1 MKISSSLSCVSL
13 VALTM
18 SFASAQEARRGTVVG
33 LDETTGS
40 ITILQ
45 SPDGTVGANNPARSS
60 DKFAVQDG
68 LLFNALREGDKVMF
82 ISQKINGVNT
92 ITKLQKE

>member
-1 MKISSSLSCVSL
+1 
-13 VALTM
+13 M

-33 LDETTGS
+33 LDELTGS
-40 ITILQ
+40 IAILQ
-45 SPDGTVGANNPARSS
+45 TPDGTVGAASPARSS

-92 ITKLQKE
+92 ITRLQKE

>member
-1 MKISSSLSCVSL
+1 VSL
-13 VALTM
+13 
-18 SFASAQEARRGTVVG
+18 ASAHEARRGTVVG
-33 LDETTGS
+33 LDQPTGS

-60 DKFAVQDG
+60 DKFAVQDC
-68 LLFNALREGDKVMF
+68 LLFSALREGDKVMF
-82 ISQKINGVNT
+82 ISQEINGVNT

>member
-1 MKISSSLSCVSL
+1 VRQPGCPNY
-13 VALTM
+13 
-18 SFASAQEARRGTVVG
+18 VVRLRSG
-33 LDETTGS
+33 GATRNSGWSDETTGS

-60 DKFAVQDG
+60 DKIAVQDG

>member
-1 MKISSSLSCVSL
+1 
-13 VALTM
+13 
-18 SFASAQEARRGTVVG
+18 
-33 LDETTGS
+33 
-40 ITILQ
+40 
-45 SPDGTVGANNPARSS
+45 
-60 DKFAVQDG
+60 VQDG

>member
-13 VALTM
+13 LALSM

-33 LDETTGS
+33 LDELTGS
-40 ITILQ
+40 ITLQ
-45 SPDGTVGANNPARSS
+45 SPDGTVGASNPARSS

-68 LLFNALREGDKVMF
+68 LLFNALREGHKVMF
-82 ISQKINGVNT
+82 ISQTINGVNT
-92 ITKLQKE
+92 ITKLQEE